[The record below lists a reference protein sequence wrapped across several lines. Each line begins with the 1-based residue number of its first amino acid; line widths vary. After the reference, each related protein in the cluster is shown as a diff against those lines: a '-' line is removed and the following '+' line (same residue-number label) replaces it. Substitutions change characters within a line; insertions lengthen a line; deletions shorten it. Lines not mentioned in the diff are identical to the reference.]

1 MSRELM
7 CKHGLWPHENCKDCR
22 IEELEQE
29 VERLT
34 AENRRLFD
42 AHSVEMVRADALKQE
57 LEWLQQETDDE

>member
-22 IEELEQE
+22 IEELE
-29 VERLT
+29 

-57 LEWLQQETDDE
+57 LEWLQQEVGGEDE